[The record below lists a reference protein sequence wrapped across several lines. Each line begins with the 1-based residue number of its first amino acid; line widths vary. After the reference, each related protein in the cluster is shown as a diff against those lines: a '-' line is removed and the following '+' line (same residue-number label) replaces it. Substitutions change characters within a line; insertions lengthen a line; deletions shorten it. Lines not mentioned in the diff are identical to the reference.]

1 VPDRARFYQQL
12 QERLAGLPA
21 PATIVSHAP
30 FEGGDSRWLA
40 SGAAAALRPQDRP
53 IVRLVTIGTGY
64 FGTLGTTLRR
74 GRPFTSTDG
83 AGGGVPAIVNERFV
97 ALHMP
102 GLDPIGQ
109 QVTLTVPPGAGLPP
123 RTVDV
128 VGVAPDIRQRSTES
142 AGGAD
147 AVVYV
152 PYTGNPDPDANILVR
167 SNASPGAVASLVRE
181 QLRQIDPDLPVFDIA
196 SFDDSLAAS
205 DERLGLLV
213 FGSMIGVF
221 AAVALTLATIGVYA
235 VTAYAAARR
244 TRELGLRMALG
255 ALPSQIRWLVTQ
267 TAVRQLT
274 TGLTIGMAGS
284 LAVGQL
290 LQGVLIGTS
299 SVDPVTFAAVIVLL
313 VLVTFAAS
321 LAPARRATRLDPV
334 AALRSE

>member
-1 VPDRARFYQQL
+1 
-12 QERLAGLPA
+12 
-21 PATIVSHAP
+21 
-30 FEGGDSRWLA
+30 
-40 SGAAAALRPQDRP
+40 
-53 IVRLVTIGTGY
+53 
-64 FGTLGTTLRR
+64 
-74 GRPFTSTDG
+74 
-83 AGGGVPAIVNERFV
+83 
-97 ALHMP
+97 
-102 GLDPIGQ
+102 
-109 QVTLTVPPGAGLPP
+109 
-123 RTVDV
+123 
-128 VGVAPDIRQRSTES
+128 VAPDIRQRSTES